1 MSPLKTWIALGAAG
15 LTLAGCATGPK
26 QGFGQVAGGVTGAL
40 IGSQFGSGSGKLA
53 ATALGAVVGTM
64 IGGEIGRQLDEA
76 DQRALYDAQYKA
88 LEYGNPGTPV
98 AWNNPNSGHRGEIVP
113 RNASRAPY
121 VSTLDLHYGIQVPV
135 FVTNVELN
143 FDVLNL
149 LNLLNEDWGTVRYA
163 NLNAVAPVEYR
174 GVDPATGKP
183 VYYLRGFAKGTTSKF
198 VTNDLASRW
207 QAKVGARIS
216 F

>member
-1 MSPLKTWIALGAAG
+1 MSPLKTIIALGAAG
-15 LTLAGCATGPK
+15 LALSGCATGPK

-98 AWNNPNSGHRGEIVP
+98 GWKNANSGHYGEIVP
-113 RNASRAPY
+113 GPGYKVNAYDCRDYTHTIYISGQP
-121 VSTLDLHYGIQVPV
+121 QVAR
-135 FVTNVELN
+135 
-143 FDVLNL
+143 
-149 LNLLNEDWGTVRYA
+149 GTACRQ
-163 NLNAVAPVEYR
+163 PD
-174 GVDPATGKP
+174 GTWKP
-183 VYYLRGFAKGTTSKF
+183 VA
-198 VTNDLASRW
+198 
-207 QAKVGARIS
+207 
-216 F
+216 